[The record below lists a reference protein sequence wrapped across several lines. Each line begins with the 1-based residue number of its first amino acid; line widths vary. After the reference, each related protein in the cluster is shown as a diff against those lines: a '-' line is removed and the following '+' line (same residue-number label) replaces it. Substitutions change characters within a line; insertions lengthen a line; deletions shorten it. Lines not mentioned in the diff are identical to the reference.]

1 MFTYA
6 LKKAENYFQ
15 HFYDLILVFIKKVL
29 FMVLFVA
36 VIVRCQDILEED
48 AALSSDIEERTAKEK
63 RGIALNLGGT
73 GLEGYSYFGPTSR
86 GLGGGYGG
94 RYSYAPMAD
103 YGN

>member
-1 MFTYA
+1 MTLFW
-6 LKKAENYFQ
+6 Q
-15 HFYDLILVFIKKVL
+15 SPKKVL
-29 FMVLFVA
+29 FVVLFVA

-48 AALSSDIEERTAKEK
+48 AVLNSDVEERTAKEK

-86 GLGGGYGG
+86 GLGGGYG
-94 RYSYAPMAD
+94 RYGGGYAPMAD